1 MGDPLEQAKRRLKH
15 RLLGRCGIHAVGI
28 RRAENAVCLYTAA
41 VKNPELTDLLPEIE
55 KDIAPLRVLLIE
67 EAPPKA
73 AG

>member
-1 MGDPLEQAKRRLKH
+1 MGDALEEAKRRLKH

-28 RRAENAVCLYTAA
+28 RRAENAVCLYAAA
-41 VKNPELTDLLPEIE
+41 VEDAELTALLPEIE
-55 KDIAPLRVLLIE
+55 KEVAPLRVLLIE